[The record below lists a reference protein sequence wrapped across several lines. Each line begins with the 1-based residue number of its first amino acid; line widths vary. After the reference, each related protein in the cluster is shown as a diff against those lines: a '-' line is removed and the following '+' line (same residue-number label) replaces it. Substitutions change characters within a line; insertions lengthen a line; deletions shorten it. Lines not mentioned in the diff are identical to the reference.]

1 MLILEKLILD
11 GSIIHLH
18 GLIALLGFL
27 INIDIES
34 ALVMSHEVD
43 DIYVCAVHILKDSL
57 LGVHADTHCLVDAH
71 GLHAVAWL
79 HEVDEVLIHTQVH
92 SVGGLALGDGLW
104 RLLHLDMLL
113 VREVARVVCQLEGV
127 AELAV
132 IAGVWLQHAAARDEL
147 SFNKAALVALEGC
160 LFHLR
165 DDIGVSDD
173 NTLD

>member
-1 MLILEKLILD
+1 MLILQKLILD
-11 GSIIHLH
+11 CSLIHLH
-18 GLIALLGFL
+18 GLITLLGFL
-27 INIDIES
+27 INIDIEP

-43 DIYVCAVHILKDSL
+43 DVYVCAVDILEDSL
-57 LGVHADTHCLVDAH
+57 LGVHADTHGLVDAH
-71 GLHAVAWL
+71 CLHAVTWL

-92 SVGGLALGDGLW
+92 SVGGLALGDGL
-104 RLLHLDMLL
+104 RCLLHLDMLL
-113 VREVARVVCQLEGV
+113 VREEARVMCKLESV

-132 IAGVWLQHAAARDEL
+132 IAGVWLQHTAARDEL
-147 SFNKAALVALEGC
+147 SFNEAALIALEGS